1 MKTTQSSKPLLF
13 AIAAFV
19 LAVVTAM
26 VMTPPPVRA
35 GGEPIVVIVNVAN
48 PVDNLAMGDL
58 KKIVLSEHSRWDTG
72 KAVAPVMVTA
82 GAPERTA
89 FLKIVCG
96 MNDADFGKYFLQAA
110 FAGKSATPP
119 KEVGGPQG
127 VKSTV
132 AGSPGAIGFVK
143 AADFH
148 GDGSDGGVK
157 AVKIDGMAASDDG
170 YKLRM

>member
-1 MKTTQSSKPLLF
+1 MKKTQSSKPLLF
-13 AIAAFV
+13 AIAALV

-26 VMTPPPVRA
+26 VITPLPVRA

-58 KKIVLSEHSRWDTG
+58 KKIVLSERSRWDTG

-96 MNDADFGKYFLQAA
+96 MNDADFGKYFMQAA
-110 FAGKSATPP
+110 FAYRQQ
-119 KEVGGPQG
+119 VGGLL
-127 VKSTV
+127 
-132 AGSPGAIGFVK
+132 
-143 AADFH
+143 
-148 GDGSDGGVK
+148 GDGRRAGREEHGRGFAKCDRLCEGG
-157 AVKIDGMAASDDG
+157 G
-170 YKLRM
+170 LPRRWQ